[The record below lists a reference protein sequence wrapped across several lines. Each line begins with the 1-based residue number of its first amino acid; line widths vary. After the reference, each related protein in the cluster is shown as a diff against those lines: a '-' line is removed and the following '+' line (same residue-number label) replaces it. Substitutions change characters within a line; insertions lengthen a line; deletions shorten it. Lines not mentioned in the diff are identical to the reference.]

1 MDPKL
6 FEQQSFVN
14 AEYMNR
20 DEIADVKAIEHAT
33 EEVDRAQSFDKFAE
47 ELGREVSVEQARKR
61 IGLGGDGGTKL
72 TLSSSVPSAS
82 ASGTENAAGE
92 QPLPPVRSV
101 YENPDDKSDEL
112 YNRARILGVA
122 FKTYLI
128 IELDEKVIFI
138 DQHAAHERILFE
150 KFKEGAFNK
159 VQQPLLFPYV
169 FKVTDEEAQFIDDN
183 IDNIY
188 KAGIEIERFGQNTFR
203 ISAVSALLAETQM
216 NKFVEFM
223 LSEMEDFKVDDNTL
237 RVERL
242 AQMACKAAVKA
253 GMTLNEYEIKYILKG
268 IVEGHLLQCPH
279 GRPITVS
286 YTKSQMDKWFKRIVT

>member
-1 MDPKL
+1 M
-6 FEQQSFVN
+6 S
-14 AEYMNR
+14 R
-20 DEIADVKAIEHAT
+20 
-33 EEVDRAQSFDKFAE
+33 
-47 ELGREVSVEQARKR
+47 
-61 IGLGGDGGTKL
+61 
-72 TLSSSVPSAS
+72 
-82 ASGTENAAGE
+82 
-92 QPLPPVRSV
+92 VRSV
-101 YENPDDKSDEL
+101 YENPDDKSNKL
-112 YNRARILGVA
+112 YERARILGVA

-128 IELDEKVIFI
+128 VELDEKVIFI

-150 KFKEGAFNK
+150 KFKEGVFNK

-188 KAGIEIERFGQNTFR
+188 KAGIEIERFGENTFR
-203 ISAVSALLAETQM
+203 ISAVSSLLAETQM

-237 RVERL
+237 RVEKL

-268 IVEGHLLQCPH
+268 IVEGQLLQCPH
-279 GRPITVS
+279 GRPIIVS